1 MPSYPAVLSAL
12 NEPLLKEVP
21 RYKRTRKATP
31 MTTTKS
37 IRRWPRIRS
46 GTVIVSAVI
55 IAARTALFLELARMG
70 SRFVQA
76 LRNLYDPK
84 PMRVRNSIGW
94 IAPRN
99 QSPEQTHSSEHCVD
113 VVEEY
118 NRTGRQKVSEGIKI
132 RDDSFD

>member
-1 MPSYPAVLSAL
+1 MLGHTVVDLTYYPAQIFEI
-12 NEPLLKEVP
+12 N
-21 RYKRTRKATP
+21 
-31 MTTTKS
+31 S
-37 IRRWPRIRS
+37 IRLVD
-46 GTVIVSAVI
+46 G
-55 IAARTALFLELARMG
+55 
-70 SRFVQA
+70 VQA
-76 LRNLYDPK
+76 LRNLYDAK

-118 NRTGRQKVSEGIKI
+118 NRTGRQKVAEGIKI